1 MTVVEN
7 RSMLQL
13 KKGLRLEC
21 LRLPFRKAIETAA
34 QIGADAIEVNGRT
47 EIKPRDM
54 SRTAVR
60 HLKKL
65 LADYQL
71 KISAVNFPTRAG
83 YSSLEML
90 EPKIE
95 GTKAAMTMAYEL
107 GCHVVVN
114 DIGPIPE
121 DQDSVAWK
129 TLIEALSDISQH
141 GQRCGAWLAAKTST
155 HSGDGSNLK
164 IAIDALPMQS
174 LFVDFDPASFLLAE
188 HSAVDAM
195 SLLAEQ
201 VVNFRARDAV
211 RDFSLGRGVEVELGR
226 GSIDWAALLGLLEQK
241 NYTGY
246 ITIDRDA
253 EANPV
258 MQCAQGLEYLT
269 NLFG

>member
-1 MTVVEN
+1 
-7 RSMLQL
+7 MLQL

-21 LRLPFRKAIETAA
+21 LRQPFRQALETAA
-34 QIGADAIEVNGRT
+34 QIGAEAIEVNGRT
-47 EIKPRDM
+47 ELKPKDM

-60 HLKKL
+60 HLRKM

-107 GCHVVVN
+107 GCNVVVN
-114 DIGPIPE
+114 DVGPVPE
-121 DQDSVAWK
+121 DRESAAWQ
-129 TLIEALSDISQH
+129 TLTEALADIGQH
-141 GQRCGAWLAAKTST
+141 GQRCGAWLAAKTCAS
-155 HSGDGSNLK
+155 SGDGSRLK
-164 IAIDALPMQS
+164 ELIDFLPVQS
-174 LFVDFDPASFLLAE
+174 LLVDFDPSSFLLAE
-188 HSAVDAM
+188 HSAVEAM
-195 SLLAEQ
+195 KLLAEH

-226 GSIDWAALLGLLEQK
+226 GSIDWAALLGMLEQK
-241 NYTGY
+241 NYLGY

-253 EANPV
+253 DSNPV
-258 MQCAQGLEYLT
+258 AQCAQGLEYLS
-269 NLFG
+269 NLFS